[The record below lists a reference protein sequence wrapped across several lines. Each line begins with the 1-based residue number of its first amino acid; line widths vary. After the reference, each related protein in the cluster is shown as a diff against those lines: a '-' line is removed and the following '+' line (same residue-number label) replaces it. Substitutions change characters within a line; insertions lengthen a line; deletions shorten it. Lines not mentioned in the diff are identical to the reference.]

1 MISDSSLIRILTVDD
16 HALLRKG
23 IAALVNAESRT
34 RRASIAFGILLAC
47 CSCALALDPS
57 LDINQY
63 AHTTWKIGG
72 GLTNGTIT
80 SIAQTRDGYLWLGTE
95 FGLFR
100 FDGNRSVPWQ
110 PRGSEHLPSSLIRSL
125 LVSGDGTLWIGT
137 HKGLASWK
145 DGKLTQ
151 YPKVPGMRVDSLLED
166 HEGTIWAGVEVVPTW
181 RLCSI
186 QSGRVQCYGENG
198 SLGLGVGTL
207 FEDGKGNVWAGT
219 GTGLWRWKPGVPE
232 RIPLS
237 GPASE
242 IHALTEGD
250 NGALLVTTRGGII
263 QLVGGKPTAYPLP
276 GTGPEFNPF
285 WMLRDR
291 NGGLWIGTIDRG
303 LLHVHQKR
311 TDQYGQSDGLSSDSI
326 ERLFEDREG
335 NVWVCTSNGLD
346 HFRDLSVT
354 AIPVK
359 QGLANA
365 YVESVLPA
373 RDGSVW
379 LGTRNGLDRW
389 DDGRLTLY
397 RKRRAQALGTER
409 EITDSGLPDDYQSSL
424 FQDHRGRMW
433 VFSRG
438 GPAYLERG
446 RFIPVPAMPG
456 GYAHSIAED
465 SAGDL
470 WICQDQGLFHLL
482 RGSGV
487 EQIPWARLVRQGLAL
502 AVAADPLHGGLW
514 LGFSEGGVAYFKDGQ
529 VRALYG
535 AADGLGEGRVNSVQ
549 FDRDGTLWAA
559 TEGGLS
565 QVKNGRVVTL
575 STQNGLPCDAVH
587 WVMEDDARSVWLYTA
602 CGLVRIARPELDA
615 WVENPKRT
623 VQATVFDN
631 SEGLRFVALRGG
643 LSPRFGKSSDGRLWY
658 VSGGGVFVVDP
669 LRLDRRQFSFNKL
682 SPPVHIEEVK
692 VDGKIWDASRGWR
705 LPARVR
711 DVWFDYTALSLVAPE
726 KVHFRYKLEG
736 QDPDWKE
743 VVNVREAQYS
753 NLPPRNYRFR
763 VMACNNS
770 GVWNEAGD
778 SLDFSI
784 DPAYYQT
791 TSFRVSCVAAFLA
804 LFWALY
810 RYRLHQIARE
820 FNARLEER
828 VNERARIARE
838 LHDTLLQSFQGALLE
853 FQAARNLFSRRHEE
867 AIRTFDSAISS
878 AEEAIVEGRDAIQ
891 DLRPES
897 TGQSD
902 LEHLLTTAGQELA
915 SAQESNGNR
924 PVFRVTVEGP
934 RQTLAPVLQDE
945 VYRIGRE
952 VLRNAFRH
960 AHASQ
965 IEAEI
970 RYDDRLLRVRIRDD
984 GKGIDKKVQ
993 EEGARGGHWGLPGV
1007 RERAKRIS
1015 ARLAIW
1021 SEIGAGTEVE
1031 LTVPAKVAYA
1041 KSLARRR
1048 FGLFRKKSEVS

>member
-1 MISDSSLIRILTVDD
+1 MERRQEHVFGPLGKRSNSRFRREKASARLLSGVLT
-16 HALLRKG
+16 LL
-23 IAALVNAESRT
+23 V
-34 RRASIAFGILLAC
+34 AC

-63 AHTTWKIGG
+63 AHATWKIGG

-80 SIAQTRDGYLWLGTE
+80 SIAQTPDGYLWLGTE

-100 FDGNRSVPWQ
+100 FDGVRSVPWQ
-110 PRGSEHLPSSLIRSL
+110 PRGSEHLPSSLIGKL
-125 LVSGDGTLWIGT
+125 LVSRDGTLWIGT

-145 DGKLTQ
+145 DGKLTL
-151 YPKVPGMRVDSLLED
+151 YLKVPGMRVDSLLED

-207 FEDGKGNVWAGT
+207 FEDRTGNVWAGT
-219 GTGLWRWKPGVPE
+219 GTGLWRWKPHVPE

-242 IHALTEGD
+242 IHALSEGD
-250 NGALLVTTRGGII
+250 NGALLATTRGGII
-263 QLVGGKPTAYPLP
+263 QLVDGKPRAYPLQ

-285 WMLRDR
+285 WLLRDR
-291 NGGLWIGTIDRG
+291 NGGLWIGTLDRG
-303 LLHVHQKR
+303 LLHMHQGR
-311 TDQYGQSDGLSSDSI
+311 TDQYRQTDGLSSDSI
-326 ERLFEDREG
+326 EHLFEDREG
-335 NVWVCTSNGLD
+335 NVWVGTSNGFD
-346 HFRDLSVT
+346 HFHDLAVT

-397 RKRRAQALGTER
+397 RKHRAQALGTES

-424 FQDHRGRMW
+424 FQDHRGRIW

-438 GPAYLERG
+438 GPAHLERG
-446 RFIPVPAMPG
+446 RFIPVRAMPG

-482 RGSGV
+482 RGSVV
-487 EQIPWARLVRQGLAL
+487 EQIPWARLGPQGLAL
-502 AVAADPLHGGLW
+502 ALAADPLQGGLW

-529 VRALYG
+529 IRALYG

-549 FDRDGTLWAA
+549 FDQDGTLWAA

-565 QVKNGRVVTL
+565 QVKNGHVITL
-575 STQNGLPCDAVH
+575 SSQNGLPCDAVH

-602 CGLVRIARPELDA
+602 CGLVRVARPQLDA
-615 WVENPKRT
+615 WVENPKRKI
-623 VQATVFDN
+623 QATVFDN
-631 SEGLRFVALRGG
+631 TEGLKFRALRGG

-682 SPPVHIEEVK
+682 PPPVHIEQVK
-692 VDGKIWDASRGWR
+692 VDGKIWDAARGWR

-711 DVWFDYTALSLVAPE
+711 DVWIDYTALSLVAPE

-743 VVNVREAQYS
+743 VVNDREAQYS

-778 SLDFSI
+778 TLDFSI

-791 TSFRVSCVAAFLA
+791 AWFRASVVAAFL
-804 LFWALY
+804 LLLWALY
-810 RYRLHQIARE
+810 RYRMLQIAHE
-820 FNARLEER
+820 FNARLEGRVDER
-828 VNERARIARE
+828 IRVARE
-838 LHDTLLQSFQGALLE
+838 LHDTLLQSFQGLMLRFQVVNELLPPGKAKEALEKALE
-853 FQAARNLFSRRHEE
+853 RGDRAIAEGRDSIHDLRSSTVLTNDLALAVRALADELASQDSATFRLVVEGPARNLHP
-867 AIRTFDSAISS
+867 IL
-878 AEEAIVEGRDAIQ
+878 RDEI
-891 DLRPES
+891 
-897 TGQSD
+897 
-902 LEHLLTTAGQELA
+902 
-915 SAQESNGNR
+915 
-924 PVFRVTVEGP
+924 
-934 RQTLAPVLQDE
+934 
-945 VYRIGRE
+945 YRIARE
-952 VLRNAFRH
+952 ALRNAFRH
-960 AHASQ
+960 AQARQ

-970 RYDDRLLRVRIRDD
+970 TYSDRLFRLRIRDD
-984 GKGIDKKVQ
+984 GQGIAPAIL
-993 EEGARGGHWGLPGV
+993 EEGRGGHYGLPGM
-1007 RERAKRIS
+1007 RERATQIGAK
-1015 ARLAIW
+1015 LNIW
-1021 SEIGAGTEVE
+1021 SGGGAGTEID
-1031 LTVPAKVAYA
+1031 LSIPGSIAYVT
-1041 KSLARRR
+1041 SPGRRGFR
-1048 FGLFRKKSEVS
+1048 LFRKKAG

>member
-1 MISDSSLIRILTVDD
+1 VISDSSLIRILTVDD

-23 IAALVNAESRT
+23 IAALVTAEPRI
-34 RRASIAFGILLAC
+34 RRAFIAFGILLAC

-72 GLTNGTIT
+72 GLTNETIT
-80 SIAQTRDGYLWLGTE
+80 SIAQTPNGYLWLGTE

-100 FDGNRSVPWQ
+100 FDGVRSVPWQ
-110 PRGSEHLPSSLIRSL
+110 PRGSEHLPSSLVRTL
-125 LVSGDGTLWIGT
+125 LVSRDGTLWIGT

-151 YPKVPGMRVDSLLED
+151 YPKVPGQRVDSLLED

-207 FEDGKGNVWAGT
+207 FEDRKGNLWAGT
-219 GTGLWRWKPGVPE
+219 GTGLWRWKAHVPE

-250 NGALLVTTRGGII
+250 NGSLLVTTRGGII
-263 QLVGGKPTAYPLP
+263 QLVDGKPTAYPLP

-285 WMLRDR
+285 WLLRDR

-303 LLHVHQKR
+303 LLHVHQGR
-311 TDQYGQSDGLSSDSI
+311 TDQYGQSEGLSSDSI
-326 ERLFEDREG
+326 EHLFEDREG

-409 EITDSGLPDDYQSSL
+409 EITDSGLRDDYQSSL
-424 FQDHRGRMW
+424 FQDHRGRIW

-446 RFIPVPAMPG
+446 RFIPVRAMPG

-482 RGSGV
+482 RGSMA
-487 EQIPWARLVRQGLAL
+487 EKIPWARLGRQGLAL
-502 AVAADPLHGGLW
+502 ALAADPLQGGLW
-514 LGFSEGGVAYFKDGQ
+514 LGFSGGGVAYFKDGR

-575 STQNGLPCDAVH
+575 TSKNGLPCDAVN

-602 CGLVRIARPELDA
+602 CGLVRIARPELDS
-615 WVENPKRT
+615 WVGNPKRT
-623 VQATVFDN
+623 IQATVFD
-631 SEGLRFVALRGG
+631 SRFVALRGG

-658 VSGGGVFVVDP
+658 ASGGGVFVVDP

-682 SPPVHIEEVK
+682 PPPVHIEEVK
-692 VDGKIWDASRGWR
+692 VDGKIWEASRGWR

-711 DVWFDYTALSLVAPE
+711 DVWIDYTALSLVAPE
-726 KVHFRYKLEG
+726 KVHFRYRLEG

-791 TSFRVSCVAAFLA
+791 NWFRVSCVAALLA
-804 LFWALY
+804 LLWALY

-828 VNERARIARE
+828 VNERTRIARE
-838 LHDTLLQSFQGALLE
+838 LHDTLLQSFQGALFE
-853 FQAARNLFSRRHEE
+853 FQAARNLFSRRPEE

-902 LEHLLTTAGQELA
+902 LEHLLTSAGQELA

-934 RQTLAPVLQDE
+934 RQTLSPVLQDE

-960 AHASQ
+960 AHASR

-970 RYDDRLLRVRIRDD
+970 RYNDRLLRVRIRDD
-984 GKGIDKKVQ
+984 GKGIDKKVL
-993 EEGARGGHWGLPGV
+993 GAGASAGHWGLPGV
-1007 RERAKRIS
+1007 RERAKRIG
-1015 ARLAIW
+1015 ARLTIW

-1031 LTVPAKVAYA
+1031 LSVPASIAYA
-1041 KSLARRR
+1041 KSHVRRR
-1048 FGLFRKKSEVS
+1048 FGLLRKKGEVS

>member
-263 QLVGGKPTAYPLP
+263 RLVGGKPTAYPLP

-791 TSFRVSCVAAFLA
+791 ISFRVSCVAAFLA

-838 LHDTLLQSFQGALLE
+838 LHDTLLQSFQGALFE